1 MKLFVSNLSFNTDS
15 EDLERI
21 FEAHGKV
28 VSAKVKQDQ
37 FTNRSRGFGFVQ
49 MNNEA
54 AALLA
59 IKELHNT
66 ELKGQTIAVKMT
78 TMRE

>member
-21 FEAHGKV
+21 FEVHGTV
-28 VSAKVKQDQ
+28 VSANVKQDQ

-49 MNNEA
+49 MDNKE

-59 IKELHNT
+59 IEELHNS
-66 ELKGQTIAVKMT
+66 ELKGQTIAVRMT
-78 TMRE
+78 

>member
-21 FEAHGKV
+21 FEVHGRV
-28 VSAKVKQDQ
+28 ISAKVKQDP

-49 MNNEA
+49 MDNKEV
-54 AALLA
+54 ALLA
-59 IKELHNT
+59 IEELHKSK
-66 ELKGQTIAVKMT
+66 LKGQTIEVRMT
-78 TMRE
+78 